1 VVSQLARNTVCFQ
14 LVVGQKNWAAQEV
27 AIFRHIAANFGQRKV
42 WVLKILLLPF
52 GFYKKRI
59 LVPNF
64 SLFGRFNDN
73 FTTAKKF
80 GCGQLPPLLA
90 LPQVSVCLQVE
101 WTFHRRRWRMSGS
114 HALTGARSADWLIDR
129 SIDLSLTDRPDT
141 CCTAPSPLELGCIKA
156 RIERNKWTKL
166 KQQNYVPVDI
176 GFSSPVVPVSFKC
189 FFVDL
194 CFFKFRQFFRC
205 LFFMFCAHVVSKK
218 IHLLTCL
225 LSACSSVW
233 STWMG
238 TGSS

>member
-1 VVSQLARNTVCFQ
+1 MVVLSKCLTIPYSRQQCPGPSFLAANSWSVDRVPTSFNLCQPVVSQLARNTVCFQ

-156 RIERNKWTKL
+156 RIERNK
-166 KQQNYVPVDI
+166 
-176 GFSSPVVPVSFKC
+176 
-189 FFVDL
+189 
-194 CFFKFRQFFRC
+194 
-205 LFFMFCAHVVSKK
+205 
-218 IHLLTCL
+218 
-225 LSACSSVW
+225 
-233 STWMG
+233 
-238 TGSS
+238 